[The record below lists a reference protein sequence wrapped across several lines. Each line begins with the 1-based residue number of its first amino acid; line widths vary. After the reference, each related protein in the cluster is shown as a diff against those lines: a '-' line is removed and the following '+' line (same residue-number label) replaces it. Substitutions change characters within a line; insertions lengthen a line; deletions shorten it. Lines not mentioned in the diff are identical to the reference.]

1 MLFIYLVISNFIITF
16 AFRNKQYNNK
26 QIKYNKIMI
35 TIFIIICVAVL
46 VLDEAKKKHIDLEK
60 MINNVKED

>member
-1 MLFIYLVISNFIITF
+1 
-16 AFRNKQYNNK
+16 
-26 QIKYNKIMI
+26 MI
-35 TIFIIICVAVL
+35 TMFIIICVAVL